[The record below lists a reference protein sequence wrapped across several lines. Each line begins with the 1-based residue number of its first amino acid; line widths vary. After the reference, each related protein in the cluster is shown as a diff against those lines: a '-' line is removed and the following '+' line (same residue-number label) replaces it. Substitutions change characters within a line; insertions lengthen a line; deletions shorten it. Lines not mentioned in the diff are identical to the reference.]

1 MEENERNH
9 GKKPP
14 DEPRLD
20 PGLADDKMAIRI
32 LKEAQLLRCRKKCFL
47 VGQRIR
53 QLREKQ
59 GLTQRALA
67 QRIFVSK
74 SYISQIENGKI
85 NLTLASLSIIAE
97 GLQTDLYRL
106 VEFEE
111 SNIYSLEY
119 IISKLPGL
127 TPERLRLVGKFLDTI
142 SI

>member
-20 PGLADDKMAIRI
+20 PGLEDDKMAIRI

-74 SYISQIENGKI
+74 SYISQIENGLRTAKLI
-85 NLTLASLSIIAE
+85 GLSP
-97 GLQTDLYRL
+97 
-106 VEFEE
+106 V
-111 SNIYSLEY
+111 
-119 IISKLPGL
+119 
-127 TPERLRLVGKFLDTI
+127 
-142 SI
+142 